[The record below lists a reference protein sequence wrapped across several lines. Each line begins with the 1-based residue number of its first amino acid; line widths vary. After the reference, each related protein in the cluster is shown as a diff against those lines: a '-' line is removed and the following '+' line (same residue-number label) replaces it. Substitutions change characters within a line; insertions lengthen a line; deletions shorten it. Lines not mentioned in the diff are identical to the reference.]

1 MYHKPAP
8 EKSTDM
14 SDDEPDIDIEK
25 LLKDVELFGNY
36 VIYFLL
42 GRYELFCSAYFN
54 EV

>member
-14 SDDEPDIDIEK
+14 SEDEPDIDIEK

-36 VIYFLL
+36 PILHF
-42 GRYELFCSAYFN
+42 RALFACL
-54 EV
+54 